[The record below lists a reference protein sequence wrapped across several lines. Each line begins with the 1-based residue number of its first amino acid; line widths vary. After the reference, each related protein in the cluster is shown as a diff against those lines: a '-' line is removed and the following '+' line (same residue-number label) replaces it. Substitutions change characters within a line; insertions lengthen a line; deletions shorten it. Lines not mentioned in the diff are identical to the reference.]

1 MVIVLVTL
9 QLFGSSVAAQHGHR
23 HDIKGYRIGQNVT
36 FECMEEGRWVPGPT
50 CTETGEPMVFTY
62 GVESFASCGW
72 HIKDEKMYEFL
83 ASLIRRDMTWNCR
96 VPMVPDVPEGHDWYV
111 PFTIPVWGVVEKDH
125 MHIDN
130 HLFFV
135 FHAAAGRI
143 LGATSYPVRNR
154 LQFGKPGSIVTMH
167 GPIKWFNGH
176 TFLPFSSASR
186 QVNVPSDL
194 GSTVFVAV
202 CCVLTLMLSALGFT
216 FLYKFYLRKRLVQK
230 MLKKD

>member
-1 MVIVLVTL
+1 
-9 QLFGSSVAAQHGHR
+9 
-23 HDIKGYRIGQNVT
+23 
-36 FECMEEGRWVPGPT
+36 
-50 CTETGEPMVFTY
+50 MVFTY

-72 HIKDEKMYEFL
+72 HIKDGKMYEFL

-125 MHIDN
+125 MHIGTRRPLHLSLASSPPSINTHARLTRDRSASSDN

-167 GPIKWFNGH
+167 GPIKW
-176 TFLPFSSASR
+176 
-186 QVNVPSDL
+186 
-194 GSTVFVAV
+194 
-202 CCVLTLMLSALGFT
+202 
-216 FLYKFYLRKRLVQK
+216 
-230 MLKKD
+230 